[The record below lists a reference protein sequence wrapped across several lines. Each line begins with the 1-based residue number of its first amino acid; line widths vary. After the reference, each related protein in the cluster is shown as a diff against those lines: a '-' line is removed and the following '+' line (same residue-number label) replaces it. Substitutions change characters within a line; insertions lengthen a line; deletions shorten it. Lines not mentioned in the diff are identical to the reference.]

1 MDQLVFSPPL
11 YALDPPLAQSSRGRV
26 GKLAQQCRMNGLRPR
41 NRSTFDSC
49 AQSLHRF
56 LNFGQLWHFSLDS
69 PQKTLA
75 RST

>member
-1 MDQLVFSPPL
+1 
-11 YALDPPLAQSSRGRV
+11 
-26 GKLAQQCRMNGLRPR
+26 MNGLRPR